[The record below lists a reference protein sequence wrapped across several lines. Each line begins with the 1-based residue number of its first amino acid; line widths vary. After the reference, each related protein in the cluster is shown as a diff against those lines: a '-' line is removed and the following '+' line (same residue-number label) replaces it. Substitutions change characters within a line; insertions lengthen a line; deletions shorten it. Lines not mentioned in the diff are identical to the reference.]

1 MFTISRP
8 LKNGTTVIY
17 DSKIGQI
24 ISLPKTNF
32 ATIRLFNASE
42 IITIEKNK
50 LKATPHDK
58 GDLIKYFKDYY
69 FIKNVIFHDNLKYEI
84 DYINKHNS
92 ESKIIDAYHS
102 KITTIEKQK
111 QEKTISYLKFADRYN
126 STVNYLNK
134 KTSSRFKFLDIDD
147 VEKNIEILFE
157 RCKLKMCQLNKI
169 EKNLKKSQK
178 TNLQLHFIY
187 ENPFNF
193 ITEEYQLIPYD
204 KAESICNEFE
214 LSIDFKIKSKAWS
227 YDLFLNK
234 HKTYFIIKSKYND
247 CFKKFCENR
256 NENCDNYIAFINSF
270 MVTKKIEGNNYIT
283 TNYLLTKEM
292 NMTDLM
298 IDLYNGESFD
308 VDEDKINSLI
318 NEFEIKTRNERNNMD
333 YSLEIE
339 QREAVIKGISY
350 HCSILTGPPGSGKTE
365 IIKCFTWV
373 LNKLFK
379 ENEDNEDNE
388 EEDENSAE
396 MVHKYIN
403 PENISLMAPTGLA
416 FINLQKNIQ
425 DKNYN
430 KNISGTCHRSLYHIF
445 ENILLHKDPEC
456 CNCGEE
462 CLYKNEPKLIIIDE
476 TSMLDTSMFH
486 DILKMCKTFNS
497 RLILL
502 GDIQQLP
509 SIAAGTV
516 LKNIINSGFFEI
528 TQLTKI
534 KRQNAGCL
542 VNNITKMSKNGIIT
556 QSDFTDS
563 TMELIASEEFIV
575 DDKINGES
583 LKQFIIQNNLNK
595 NTTKF
600 ITPFKNT
607 KFKFNT
613 NEINIILQ
621 DIFNP
626 RNSEME
632 FDEIPSNSKYDDK
645 QLYRIKDKIVRTEND
660 YSDNF
665 RANGEEAEILD
676 YNGETVTIKYSGPD
690 DKPEEIRTSVLYEEF
705 ALNYAITIHKSQ
717 GSQYPNVVVL
727 IEPETSF
734 LEKAA
739 VYTAISRSRE
749 KCIIISNPNDF
760 ISCQKTNNTKKISL
774 FMRISNKYEDDLPD
788 FSEPTERRLYLEISF
803 QNKHKAKEND
813 CFYDEEKKDWYTFDI
828 NIYELLKLVPLLQK
842 HKTFANKVFIKENG
856 GDFNI
861 ETRMWYTYKSNER
874 LKEFM

>member
-1 MFTISRP
+1 MFTTNRP

-17 DSKIGQI
+17 DNKIGQI
-24 ISLPKTNF
+24 TSLPKTNF
-32 ATIRLFNASE
+32 ATIRLFNTSE

-50 LKATPHDK
+50 LKATPNDK
-58 GDLIKYFKDYY
+58 GELVKYFKDYY
-69 FIKNVIFHDNLKYEI
+69 FIKNIIFDDNLKYEI
-84 DYINKHNS
+84 DYVNKNNS

-102 KITTIEKQK
+102 KLTTIEKQK
-111 QEKTISYLKFADRYN
+111 QEKTISYLKFSDRYN
-126 STVNYLNK
+126 SSVNYLNK
-134 KTSSRFKFLDIDD
+134 KTSSRFIFLDIDD

-169 EKNLKKSQK
+169 EKKLKKSQK
-178 TNLQLHFIY
+178 LNLQLHFIY
-187 ENPFNF
+187 KNPFNF
-193 ITEEYQLIPYD
+193 ITEEYQLIPFE
-204 KAESICNEFE
+204 KAELICNEFD
-214 LSIDFKIKSKAWS
+214 LSIDFKIKCKAWS

-234 HKTYFIIKSKYND
+234 YKTYFIIKSKYND

-256 NENCDNYIAFINSF
+256 NENCNNYFDFINSF
-270 MVTKKIEGNNYIT
+270 IVSKKIEGTNYIT
-283 TNYLLTKEM
+283 TNYLLNKEKD
-292 NMTDLM
+292 MTDLM
-298 IDLYNGESFD
+298 IDLFNGEEFEF
-308 VDEDKINSLI
+308 DEDKINSLI
-318 NEFEIKTRNERNNMD
+318 NKFEIKTRNERNNIE
-333 YSLEIE
+333 YSLEEE
-339 QREAVIKGISY
+339 QRKAVIKGITT

-379 ENEDNEDNE
+379 ENEDRNEE
-388 EEDENSAE
+388 EEDENGSE

-416 FINLQKNIQ
+416 FINLQKNILH
-425 DKNYN
+425 KHYN

-445 ENILLHKDPEC
+445 ENIILHKDPEC
-456 CNCGEE
+456 CNCEEE
-462 CLYKNEPKLIIIDE
+462 CIYKNEPKLIIIDE
-476 TSMLDTSMFH
+476 TSMLDTNMFD
-486 DILKMCKTFNS
+486 DILKMCKKFNS
-497 RLILL
+497 RLIML

-509 SIAAGTV
+509 SISAGTV

-563 TMELIASEEFIV
+563 TMELVSSQEFIM
-575 DDKINGES
+575 DDKINGEL

-595 NTTKF
+595 NNTKF
-600 ITPFKNT
+600 ITPFKNI

-613 NEINIILQ
+613 NEINVILQ

-632 FDEIPSNSKYDDK
+632 FDEIPSNSKYDEK

-690 DKPEEIRTSVLYEEF
+690 DKPEEIRCSVLYEEF

-717 GSQYPNVVVL
+717 GSQYPIVVVL

-734 LEKAA
+734 LEKTA

-774 FMRISNKYEDDLPD
+774 FMRISNKYEDELPD
-788 FSEPTERRLYLEISF
+788 YSEPTERRLYLEISF
-803 QNKHKAKEND
+803 KNKYKAKEND
-813 CFYDEEKKDWYTFDI
+813 CLYDEEKKDWYTFDN

-842 HKTFANKVFIKENG
+842 NKTFANKDFIKENG
-856 GDFNI
+856 GDFNK
-861 ETRMWYTYKSNER
+861 ETRMWHTYKSNER
-874 LKEFM
+874 LKKFM

>member
-1 MFTISRP
+1 
-8 LKNGTTVIY
+8 
-17 DSKIGQI
+17 
-24 ISLPKTNF
+24 
-32 ATIRLFNASE
+32 
-42 IITIEKNK
+42 
-50 LKATPHDK
+50 
-58 GDLIKYFKDYY
+58 
-69 FIKNVIFHDNLKYEI
+69 
-84 DYINKHNS
+84 
-92 ESKIIDAYHS
+92 
-102 KITTIEKQK
+102 
-111 QEKTISYLKFADRYN
+111 
-126 STVNYLNK
+126 
-134 KTSSRFKFLDIDD
+134 
-147 VEKNIEILFE
+147 
-157 RCKLKMCQLNKI
+157 
-169 EKNLKKSQK
+169 
-178 TNLQLHFIY
+178 
-187 ENPFNF
+187 
-193 ITEEYQLIPYD
+193 
-204 KAESICNEFE
+204 
-214 LSIDFKIKSKAWS
+214 
-227 YDLFLNK
+227 
-234 HKTYFIIKSKYND
+234 
-247 CFKKFCENR
+247 
-256 NENCDNYIAFINSF
+256 
-270 MVTKKIEGNNYIT
+270 
-283 TNYLLTKEM
+283 
-292 NMTDLM
+292 
-298 IDLYNGESFD
+298 
-308 VDEDKINSLI
+308 
-318 NEFEIKTRNERNNMD
+318 
-333 YSLEIE
+333 
-339 QREAVIKGISY
+339 
-350 HCSILTGPPGSGKTE
+350 
-365 IIKCFTWV
+365 
-373 LNKLFK
+373 
-379 ENEDNEDNE
+379 
-388 EEDENSAE
+388 
-396 MVHKYIN
+396 
-403 PENISLMAPTGLA
+403 
-416 FINLQKNIQ
+416 
-425 DKNYN
+425 
-430 KNISGTCHRSLYHIF
+430 
-445 ENILLHKDPEC
+445 
-456 CNCGEE
+456 
-462 CLYKNEPKLIIIDE
+462 
-476 TSMLDTSMFH
+476 MLDTNMFD
-486 DILKMCKTFNS
+486 DILKMCKKFNS
-497 RLILL
+497 RLIML

-509 SIAAGTV
+509 SISAGTV

-563 TMELIASEEFIV
+563 TMELVSSQEFIM
-575 DDKINGES
+575 DDKINGEL

-595 NTTKF
+595 NNTKF
-600 ITPFKNT
+600 ITPFKNI

-613 NEINIILQ
+613 NEINVILQ

-632 FDEIPSNSKYDDK
+632 FDEIPSNSKYDEK

-690 DKPEEIRTSVLYEEF
+690 DKPEEIRCSVLYEEF